1 MIDSLAPPNELYGG
15 GHCPV
20 HPGGAAGIQFGREG
34 PGGYIVMSKVQ
45 SAMKHE
51 RRKEDVGL
59 GSCFLELTA
68 AWYISIVK
76 VYQRQPMA
84 AEAAYRPDGR
94 C

>member
-51 RRKEDVGL
+51 RRKEDVGFGKLLL
-59 GSCFLELTA
+59 GIDRCLV
-68 AWYISIVK
+68 YKYRQGISK
-76 VYQRQPMA
+76 A
-84 AEAAYRPDGR
+84 TDGR
-94 C
+94 